1 VHFIC
6 NINIT
11 LSYLNDIWCWN
22 AVSFMRLEIRSNDRI
37 GISQEILHIF
47 SKYAWDI
54 RAIEVTA
61 GFTYVH
67 VNESYQDSS
76 LIIDQVHLIDGVT
89 SCDEIELMPQE
100 RRENHLRTLLN
111 RIPTPIFDLD
121 EAGNIL
127 ALNQAAIHLIDL
139 PDTKLQGLS
148 ISEFIDQDIHGL
160 LQGKGRE
167 QSIIFKQDA
176 HIAEVSPVMVE
187 GQVRGALLMLRDMNS
202 LGRQMSLM
210 QAQKEHGLEQII
222 GQSETIKLLKQ
233 QTKRF
238 AQLHLPVLIQGETGT
253 GKELIARGLHQESE
267 QKEAAFLAL
276 NCAALPEHLLE
287 SELFGYASGAFTGAQ
302 KGGKPGL
309 LELADGGTLFLD
321 EIAEMSVYLQ
331 AKLLRFLQD
340 YRFRRV
346 GGNREI
352 KVNVRIISATHQNLP
367 QQIEEGRF
375 RADLYYR
382 LNVLNLV
389 LPALR
394 HRGNDIALLAKH
406 FIQSA
411 AIQVN
416 MPAPLIDDASIAELH
431 AYTWPGNIRQLQ
443 NILFRLVALNKGE
456 YLSLKDIKQSL
467 AQAAGEMKS
476 VKKNHLRLEYDGEPI
491 IDNKLQ
497 GQEIRTEDDK
507 TWANAQA
514 EFEVDLLS
522 RLYPLYPSTRKL
534 AKRLGVS
541 HNKIAM
547 KLKEHGFTSD

>member
-1 VHFIC
+1 
-6 NINIT
+6 
-11 LSYLNDIWCWN
+11 
-22 AVSFMRLEIRSNDRI
+22 MRLEIRSNDRI

-76 LIIDQVHLIDGVT
+76 LIIEQVHLIDGVT

-111 RIPTPIFDLD
+111 RIPNPIFDLD
-121 EAGNIL
+121 EAGKIL
-127 ALNQAAIHLIDL
+127 ALNQAATHLINL
-139 PDTKLQGLS
+139 PETKLEGLF
-148 ISEFIDQDIHGL
+148 ISEFIDQDINSL
-160 LQGKGRE
+160 MQGKGRD
-167 QSIIFKQDA
+167 QSILFNQHA
-176 HIAEVSPVMVE
+176 HIAEVSPVLVE

-233 QTKRF
+233 QTRRF

-253 GKELIARGLHQESE
+253 GKELIARGLHQESD
-267 QKEAAFLAL
+267 QRDAAFLAL

-367 QQIEEGRF
+367 QQIEQGRF

-394 HRGNDIALLAKH
+394 HRENDIALLTKH

-411 AIQVN
+411 ALQVN
-416 MPAPLIDDASIAELH
+416 MPAPLIDDASIAQLR

-456 YLSLKDIKQSL
+456 YLSLNDIKQSL
-467 AQAAGEMKS
+467 AQAAGEMES
-476 VKKNHLRLEYDGEPI
+476 VKPSHFNAELNRQAIQPNESQVNSVISLEEV
-491 IDNKLQ
+491 
-497 GQEIRTEDDK
+497 

-514 EFEVDLLS
+514 EFEANLLS

-547 KLKEHGFTSD
+547 KLKEHGFT